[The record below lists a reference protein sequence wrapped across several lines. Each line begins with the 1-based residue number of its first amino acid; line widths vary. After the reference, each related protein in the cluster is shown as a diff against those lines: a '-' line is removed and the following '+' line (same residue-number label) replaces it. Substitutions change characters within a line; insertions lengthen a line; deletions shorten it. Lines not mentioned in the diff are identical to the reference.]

1 MNRRQVVVA
10 GGAVLATATAASA
23 LAQSNFPARP
33 VRLVIPYPAGGPTD
47 AIGRLLAQRLTEI
60 WKVAVVPDNRPG
72 AGGIIGAQAVATSP
86 ADGYMLLLTAGSTT
100 GSAEVLNPKGTPY
113 RSLRDF
119 SPVMFIGVQPTLM
132 VVDANLPVKDVKE
145 FVALARANPGKYN
158 YATSSTGSSAHF
170 AFNMLK
176 VVAGI
181 DLVEIPFTG
190 AAPANQAF
198 AQGQIQAFMGGVATV
213 SPNLQTGRA
222 KIIGVASAERMD
234 AYPDVPTLRE
244 QGFAVEWDT
253 WYGVVA
259 PAGVQAALLDKLSAD
274 AMAALDGEPVRVQLE
289 KMGLFRRLGGRQK
302 MADAM
307 RAEIANATRVA
318 LEAKM
323 VKE

>member
-1 MNRRQVVVA
+1 MTD
-10 GGAVLATATAASA
+10 GPAV
-23 LAQSNFPARP
+23 AQSNFPTRP
-33 VRLVIPYPAGGPTD
+33 VRLVIPYPPGGPTD
-47 AIGRLLAQRLTEI
+47 GIGRLLAQRLSEM

-72 AGGIIGAQAVATSP
+72 AGGIIGAQNVAMSP
-86 ADGYMLLLTAGSTT
+86 PDGYTLLLTAGSTT

-132 VVDANLPVKDVKE
+132 VVDTSLPVKDVKE

-158 YATSSTGSSAHF
+158 YGTSSTGSSSHF

-176 VVAGI
+176 IVAGI
-181 DLVEIPFTG
+181 DVVEIPFTG

-198 AQGQIQAFMGGVATV
+198 AQGQIQVFMGGVATV

-222 KIIGVASAERMD
+222 KIIGVASAERME
-234 AYPDVPTLRE
+234 AYPDIPTLKE
-244 QGFAVEWDT
+244 QGFPVEWDT

-259 PAGVQAALLDKLSAD
+259 PAGVPTALLDKLSAD
-274 AMAALDGEPVRVQLE
+274 ATAALGGEEVRMQLE

-302 MADAM
+302 MFDAM
-307 RAEIANATRVA
+307 REEIRNATRVA
-318 LEAKM
+318 HEAKM
-323 VKE
+323 IKE